1 MQPANICRGRLSG
14 ICKNLTL
21 EINHH
26 NCNRHYYQPRVEADW
41 SHAVWKEQEYEPYLE
56 YLENQGNGREFHVW
70 NHMTEGFLHDELP
83 EIPGR
88 KDRL

>member
-1 MQPANICRGRLSG
+1 M
-14 ICKNLTL
+14 
-21 EINHH
+21 
-26 NCNRHYYQPRVEADW
+26 
-41 SHAVWKEQEYEPYLE
+41 WKKQEYEPYLE

-70 NHMTEGFLHDELP
+70 NHMTEGLLHDELP